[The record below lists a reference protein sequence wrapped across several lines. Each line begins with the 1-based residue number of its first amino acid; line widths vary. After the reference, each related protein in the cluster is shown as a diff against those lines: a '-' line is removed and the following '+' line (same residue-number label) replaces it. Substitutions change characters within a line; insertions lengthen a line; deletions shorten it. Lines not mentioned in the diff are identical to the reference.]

1 MYFQTLEK
9 LFDNQRTFLQEQ
21 FVKQNALVGECLSM
35 LKTLEKRP
43 ENGKQLNK
51 SKNEIHVPAYIKVFH
66 FLYRQTEIKAEI
78 EQEAIRAKQEA
89 TQRKAEAE
97 QEVTRTI
104 DEAANLK
111 ARIEQEED
119 NINAKK

>member
-66 FLYRQTEIKAEI
+66 FLQ
-78 EQEAIRAKQEA
+78 
-89 TQRKAEAE
+89 
-97 QEVTRTI
+97 
-104 DEAANLK
+104 LFHLMSLG
-111 ARIEQEED
+111 
-119 NINAKK
+119 IN